1 MSEAGIGRLVVG
13 LDGSESSCT
22 ALDWAIRLARCAGA
36 EVIAVYVARATS
48 RRLAGS
54 PPAQYDPD
62 QVMRAAFENQWCKPL
77 ADAGI
82 RYQTVVGEGRPASV
96 LAEVAERAGADLI
109 VVGRR
114 GRGGVAEFLLGS
126 VSHELVLHAARPVL
140 LVSPAR
146 GPGARARATVAP
158 LVGAWFH
165 QGRERSP

>member
-1 MSEAGIGRLVVG
+1 MSEAGIGRILVG
-13 LDGSESSCT
+13 LDGSEPSCA

-48 RRLAGS
+48 PRRAGS
-54 PPAQYDPD
+54 PPAQYDAD
-62 QVMRAAFENQWCKPL
+62 QIMRAAFEKQWCKPL
-77 ADAGI
+77 ADAGV
-82 RYQTVVGEGRPASV
+82 RYRTLVGERRPACL
-96 LAEVAERAGADLI
+96 LADIAERVSADLI

-146 GPGARARATVAP
+146 RPGARAGATVAP
-158 LVGAWFH
+158 QVGAWSH
-165 QGRERSP
+165 QGRERTP